1 MAELLGNAVAT
12 SMYWSLKTILLK
24 EEGRQ
29 VVVDPG
35 GGGTSLAAAAAAA
48 PPCDDPSGLVSK
60 RIAPLDLR
68 ITANPNGCTVY
79 SSSNVLAVASLP
91 GFLILCSVPGSG
103 VLSSGSRWLFSIT
116 GRGITR

>member
-29 VVVDPG
+29 VMVDPG
-35 GGGTSLAAAAAAA
+35 